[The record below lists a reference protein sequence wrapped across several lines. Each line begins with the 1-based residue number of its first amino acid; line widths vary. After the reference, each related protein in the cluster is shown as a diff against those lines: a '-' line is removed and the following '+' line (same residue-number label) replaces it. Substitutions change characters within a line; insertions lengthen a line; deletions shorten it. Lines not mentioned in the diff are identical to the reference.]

1 MKNKEKDFETILKK
15 TKYTPTYV
23 IPTLAMILEDL
34 IERPMKEHYKRVL
47 LLLLDKLKLVSKS
60 VSAGRRDTAKWLNYR
75 NVKGPR
81 DVKQGPSTHYDSKRV
96 MIIERNRP
104 ARVSGSF
111 SPGETPGLFCNF
123 FGFLE

>member
-47 LLLLDKLKLVSKS
+47 LLLLDRSQSLYYINTSYK
-60 VSAGRRDTAKWLNYR
+60 
-75 NVKGPR
+75 
-81 DVKQGPSTHYDSKRV
+81 
-96 MIIERNRP
+96 
-104 ARVSGSF
+104 F
-111 SPGETPGLFCNF
+111 
-123 FGFLE
+123 

>member
-1 MKNKEKDFETILKK
+1 MKK

-47 LLLLDKLKLVSKS
+47 LLLLDKLKIVSKS
-60 VSAGRRDTAKWLNYR
+60 VNAGRRDTAKWLNYR

-81 DVKQGPSTHYDSKRV
+81 DVK
-96 MIIERNRP
+96 
-104 ARVSGSF
+104 
-111 SPGETPGLFCNF
+111 
-123 FGFLE
+123 